1 LNELLLLVNKDRMER
16 AFFDYF
22 FRAGCTV
29 GMLGSSVLRFQKVAM
44 LCFGNFIYAYRTL
57 AQAPSV
63 PALESALGE
72 WARRPE
78 DLTSDFAA
86 RSPKLVDIELIA
98 RGDTP
103 FVGYISAGEVVA
115 EGERCA
121 FLQAHLPGPDALP
134 GAGWAAYEQ
143 AVVAS
148 AGPAER
154 QPLRAIVANYRKRH
168 PGATIAQFADYLR
181 EVAAVLRAG
190 AARLDSVRQMATRN
204 QNIYLTW
211 DDMDVYFATS
221 MRKRWEFEDLF
232 DFVNGLVADPQ
243 LAGLGL
249 RPFDPTQAFTKDRVA
264 KGLVESLM
272 LKRAKCTVYSV
283 QDTDTLGKD
292 SELAATLA
300 QGKPVIAYVPTVDVE
315 ARATQLSQEDPAT
328 IQERLRFVLFADD
341 QFAQSVSRE
350 DYDFVRAFQAI
361 EQFEADRIWRTVPDP
376 QGRTGTPVPGHC
388 VIRGADLQPPCQ
400 DADGL
405 APAGNPGEPG
415 DRCRERGAGR
425 ADRSAMRGFA
435 AESGDER
442 PRI

>member
-1 LNELLLLVNKDRMER
+1 MLSRGR
-16 AFFDYF
+16 A
-22 FRAGCTV
+22 
-29 GMLGSSVLRFQKVAM
+29 
-44 LCFGNFIYAYRTL
+44 
-57 AQAPSV
+57 
-63 PALESALGE
+63 
-72 WARRPE
+72 
-78 DLTSDFAA
+78 
-86 RSPKLVDIELIA
+86 
-98 RGDTP
+98 
-103 FVGYISAGEVVA
+103 
-115 EGERCA
+115 
-121 FLQAHLPGPDALP
+121 
-134 GAGWAAYEQ
+134 WAAYEQ
-143 AVVAS
+143 AIVAS
-148 AGPAER
+148 AGPEER

-181 EVAAVLRAG
+181 EGAAVLRAG

-249 RPFDPTQAFTKDRVA
+249 RHFDPTQAFTKDRVA

-315 ARATQLSQEDPAT
+315 ARARQLSREDPAT
-328 IQERLRFVLFADD
+328 IQERLRFVLYADD

-376 QGRTGTPVPGHC
+376 QGIEAFRTAYRAELERLCRVIASSEAQIYNRRARTLTVSHPLGIQVNLATGVANGVLVVRTVPQC
-388 VIRGADLQPPCQ
+388 ADLLRRVVTNALEFDLKETPSMWYLEERISGCVFRVVSK
-400 DADGL
+400 
-405 APAGNPGEPG
+405 
-415 DRCRERGAGR
+415 DRKLTNCFWNFYRRGQG
-425 ADRSAMRGFA
+425 
-435 AESGDER
+435 
-442 PRI
+442 